1 MFVRW
6 QSRERRSAAYGR
18 SSAPDVHWAA
28 ILVESARVKG
38 KTTQKHIAYLGGIR
52 ESAIAIIH
60 QRCWW
65 WDALNKR
72 LDQLGN
78 RISQENRRRIEAA
91 IAKKV
96 RRLSKKQ
103 YDQCVRDVREKYG
116 IER

>member
-6 QSRERRSAAYGR
+6 QARKRRSSAYGR
-18 SSAPDVHWAA
+18 SSGPDVHWAA

-65 WDALNKR
+65 RDALNKR

-91 IAKKV
+91 IGKKV
-96 RRLSKKQ
+96 RVPSRSNMTNTS
-103 YDQCVRDVREKYG
+103 VT
-116 IER
+116 

>member
-1 MFVRW
+1 
-6 QSRERRSAAYGR
+6 
-18 SSAPDVHWAA
+18 
-28 ILVESARVKG
+28 VKG
-38 KTTQKHIAYLGGIR
+38 KSTQQHIAYLGGIR

-72 LDQLGN
+72 LHQLGS
-78 RISQENRRRIEAA
+78 RISQEDRRRIEAA

-96 RRLSKKQ
+96 PRPTKKQ
-103 YDQCVRDVREKYG
+103 HDRYVRDVRKHG